1 MQGACALIGVSPAT
15 LRRWSAAGDL
25 QVFTTPGG
33 HRRFARSTILGLLPA
48 SHQQR
53 ALDPFSQTP
62 KHPTHLDHRRVTM
75 ACLGV
80 AWLDGLEEHELVP
93 LRAYGRQIAHSLL
106 GFIDAKSA
114 PARRTLLKNASEAAT
129 EYGRIAARG
138 SAGLR
143 ETVEVFLR
151 FRMLF
156 LDELVRMDRYRQLD
170 NDAATYLLV
179 AQTQAIDQLL
189 VALMRGHDTEMAK
202 REPKTISR

>member
-1 MQGACALIGVSPAT
+1 
-15 LRRWSAAGDL
+15 
-25 QVFTTPGG
+25 
-33 HRRFARSTILGLLPA
+33 
-48 SHQQR
+48 
-53 ALDPFSQTP
+53 
-62 KHPTHLDHRRVTM
+62 M

-106 GFIDAKSA
+106 GFIDAKST

-170 NDAATYLLV
+170 NNAATYLLV

-189 VALMRGHDTEMAK
+189 VALMRGYDTEMAK
-202 REPKTISR
+202 KEPKTISR